1 MRCCRLPVYAASSE
15 TDVPATPG
23 HRVAVR
29 VPRAKTRLHVNP
41 LSPALLATPAAPD
54 WEGLL
59 TDTSR
64 PLHLDLGCAY
74 GEFILAL
81 ADLDEGFNYVG
92 VDLRERVLDRGR
104 ALIARRSQRNVAL
117 LSLNIRHPLFLDR
130 LLNGYGG
137 PLTTVSVLF
146 PDPWKKPAEKRRRL
160 LQPELVDAVACVMPS
175 GGRFVTAT
183 DNADLA
189 AEMRAPFEA
198 DTQRWRNAS
207 LAGGF
212 APGSP
217 FPVATAWESTIGGR
231 ASPTYWTHY
240 LRT

>member
-1 MRCCRLPVYAASSE
+1 M
-15 TDVPATPG
+15 
-23 HRVAVR
+23 R

-81 ADLDEGFNYVG
+81 ADLDEGVNYAG

-104 ALIARRSQRNVAL
+104 ALSAARRSPRNAAL
-117 LSLNIRHPLFLDR
+117 LSLNIRHPLFLEH
-130 LLNGYGG
+130 LLTGYSGA
-137 PLTTVSVLF
+137 LSTVTVLF

-160 LQPELVDAVACVMPS
+160 LQPELVDAVACVMPR

-183 DNADLA
+183 DNEELA
-189 AEMRAPFEA
+189 LEMQAPFEA
-198 DTQRWRNAS
+198 DPQRWRNAAPS
-207 LAGGF
+207 GGF

-240 LRT
+240 LRM